1 MFTCHMMFDQSDSLL
16 GRRCVDLAQ
25 GLTRFIFTALYDDQF
40 AIVCNIK
47 SPSIIDFRVLELPY
61 SS

>member
-1 MFTCHMMFDQSDSLL
+1 MMFDQSDLLL

-25 GLTRFIFTALYDDQF
+25 GLTRFIFTALYDDQI
-40 AIVCNIK
+40 AAVCDIK
-47 SPSIIDFRVLELPY
+47 SPSVIDFRVLKLLY